1 MSEPEKT
8 SVIEMRAV
16 SVGAMRDIGLVVLAD
31 VNWSVAPG

>member
-16 SVGAMRDIGLVVLAD
+16 SVGAMRDIGFIVLET
-31 VNWSVAPG
+31 